1 MFSGFGCEVISEA
14 RAMLL
19 VVAAAMIDGG
29 RVLVQQR
36 PEGTALAGLWE
47 FPGGKIEP
55 GESPE
60 AALVRELAEELGVT
74 VDPAAL
80 TPLTFASAPLADR
93 HLLLLLY
100 RLDRWEGVPAPC
112 HASALAWAD
121 PAMLRTL
128 PMPPADLPF
137 LDLLDRILGDA
148 QAESEGGTTASK

>member
-1 MFSGFGCEVISEA
+1 
-14 RAMLL
+14 MLL
-19 VVAAAMIDGG
+19 VVAAQMIADG

-36 PEGTALAGLWE
+36 PEGSSLPGLWE

-60 AALVRELAEELGVT
+60 AALARELDEELGVV

-80 TPLTFASAPLADR
+80 VPLTFASAPLGDR
-93 HLLLLLY
+93 HLVLLLY
-100 RLDRWEGVPAPC
+100 RIDAWQGTPQPR

-121 PAMLRTL
+121 MAMLRSL

-137 LDLLDRILGDA
+137 LATLAPLIG
-148 QAESEGGTTASK
+148 